1 MIFLFSLFETDQRWY
16 CMELIIY
23 VICLDTRYSPS
34 HLMFMQYR
42 QSCYVHC
49 LLNRTHSCNCRWILL
64 SWRKTLYVSLEFG
77 RFRVFLHSYHFYSV
91 SIGEQIERVI
101 RWKVSSAWLCILSSS
116 PCYESC
122 DLVLQFSEGILTIFP
137 GSEFL
142 IILYFFSLYIA
153 KKLIKY
159 ILKQLK
165 KVILEHLNK

>member
-23 VICLDTRYSPS
+23 VICLDTRYSLS
-34 HLMFMQYR
+34 HLMFMQDR
-42 QSCYVHC
+42 QSCYVHR

-101 RWKVSSAWLCILSSS
+101 RVESVKCLTLYSFVIAMLRVLWPCTAILRRDSNNISWLRIS
-116 PCYESC
+116 YN
-122 DLVLQFSEGILTIFP
+122 FIF
-137 GSEFL
+137 
-142 IILYFFSLYIA
+142 FFSIYRQKINKIYFKTI
-153 KKLIKY
+153 KKSYTRTFK
-159 ILKQLK
+159 
-165 KVILEHLNK
+165 